1 VRHSIAL
8 LTNGDERVSDRP
20 QGREAQPPV
29 YQAKAEFFRI
39 LGHPVRVRTLE
50 LLRDGE
56 RTVGDLQ
63 AALGLDSSGTSQ
75 HLGLLRRNGILESR
89 REGTSVY
96 YRVKD
101 PRTFQ
106 LLEVARQ
113 ILTTTLTESQH
124 LLDQLTDSGP
134 APGRSRGRV

>member
-1 VRHSIAL
+1 MAEPRQA
-8 LTNGDERVSDRP
+8 
-20 QGREAQPPV
+20 REPQPPV
-29 YQAKAEFFRI
+29 YQIKAEFFRI

-75 HLGLLRRNGILESR
+75 HLGLLRNHGILDSR

-96 YRVKD
+96 YRIKD
-101 PRTFQ
+101 TRTLQ

-113 ILTTTLTESQH
+113 ILSTNLTQSQE
-124 LLDQLTDSGP
+124 LLGQLAEGP
-134 APGRSRGRV
+134 PA

>member
-1 VRHSIAL
+1 VEHTAATEDSSVEAMP
-8 LTNGDERVSDRP
+8 ERR
-20 QGREAQPPV
+20 QGRQPQPPV

-75 HLGLLRRNGILESR
+75 HLGLLRKHGVLDSR

-113 ILTTTLTESQH
+113 ILTTNLTQSQE
-124 LLDQLTDSGP
+124 LLDQLSASP
-134 APGRSRGRV
+134 QA

>member
-1 VRHSIAL
+1 MRDTAATEDGSVEATPERRH
-8 LTNGDERVSDRP
+8 
-20 QGREAQPPV
+20 GRQPQPPV

-63 AALGLDSSGTSQ
+63 VALGLDSSGTSQ
-75 HLGLLRRNGILESR
+75 HLGLLRKHGVLDSR

-113 ILTTTLTESQH
+113 ILTTNLTQSQE
-124 LLDQLTDSGP
+124 LLDQLSESPQDELAG
-134 APGRSRGRV
+134 

>member
-1 VRHSIAL
+1 M
-8 LTNGDERVSDRP
+8 TE
-20 QGREAQPPV
+20 GRQPRKPQPPV
-29 YQAKAEFFRI
+29 YQAKAEMFRI
-39 LGHPVRVRTLE
+39 LGHPARIRTLE

-63 AALGLDSSGTSQ
+63 NALGLDSSGTSQ
-75 HLGLLRRNGILESR
+75 HLGVLRKNGMLESR
-89 REGTSVY
+89 REGTNVY

-113 ILTTTLTESQH
+113 ILTTNLAESQQ
-124 LLDQLTDSGP
+124 LLDQLAADEAGSH
-134 APGRSRGRV
+134 GRR

>member
-1 VRHSIAL
+1 MSEPR
-8 LTNGDERVSDRP
+8 
-20 QGREAQPPV
+20 QGRAPQPPV

-39 LGHPVRVRTLE
+39 LGHPVRIRTLE

-63 AALGLDSSGTSQ
+63 NALGLDSSGTSQ
-75 HLGLLRRNGILESR
+75 HLGILRKHGVLESR
-89 REGTSVY
+89 RDGTSVY
-96 YRVKD
+96 YRIKD

-113 ILTTTLTESQH
+113 ILTSQLTESQE
-124 LLDQLTDSGP
+124 LLGQLADTASSDISLSSP
-134 APGRSRGRV
+134 

>member
-1 VRHSIAL
+1 MSEPR
-8 LTNGDERVSDRP
+8 R
-20 QGREAQPPV
+20 GRAPQPPV

-39 LGHPVRVRTLE
+39 LGHPVRIRTLE

-63 AALGLDSSGTSQ
+63 NALGLDSSGTSQ
-75 HLGLLRRNGILESR
+75 HLGILRKHGVLESR
-89 REGTSVY
+89 RDGTSVY
-96 YRVKD
+96 YRIKD

-113 ILTTTLTESQH
+113 ILTSHLTESQE
-124 LLDQLTDSGP
+124 LLGQLADT
-134 APGRSRGRV
+134 APSDISLSRP

>member
-1 VRHSIAL
+1 V
-8 LTNGDERVSDRP
+8 NERR

-29 YQAKAEFFRI
+29 YQAKAELFRI

-63 AALGLDSSGTSQ
+63 EALGLDSSGTSQ

-113 ILTTTLTESQH
+113 ILTTTLSESQE
-124 LLDQLTDSGP
+124 LLDQLTAGAP
-134 APGRSRGRV
+134 AAPASRRGRR

>member
-1 VRHSIAL
+1 VPVS
-8 LTNGDERVSDRP
+8 ERR

-56 RTVGDLQ
+56 RSVGDLQ
-63 AALGLDSSGTSQ
+63 TALGLDSSGTSQ
-75 HLGLLRRNGILESR
+75 HLGLLRKNGILESR

-113 ILTTTLTESQH
+113 ILTTTLTESQD
-124 LLDQLTDSGP
+124 LLDQLTGSAP
-134 APGRSRGRV
+134 AAPASRRGRR

>member
-1 VRHSIAL
+1 M
-8 LTNGDERVSDRP
+8 
-20 QGREAQPPV
+20 
-29 YQAKAEFFRI
+29 FRI
-39 LGHPVRVRTLE
+39 LGHPARVRTLE

-63 AALGLDSSGTSQ
+63 NALGLDSSGTSQ
-75 HLGLLRRNGILESR
+75 HLGVLRRNGILESR

-106 LLEVARQ
+106 LLAIARQ
-113 ILTTTLTESQH
+113 ILTTSLTESQE
-124 LLDQLTDSGP
+124 LLEQLTNGAAAVP
-134 APGRSRGRV
+134 GAPHPRR

>member
-1 VRHSIAL
+1 M
-8 LTNGDERVSDRP
+8 SDARP
-20 QGREAQPPV
+20 SRPPQPPV

-63 AALGLDSSGTSQ
+63 VALGLDSSGTSQ
-75 HLGLLRRNGILESR
+75 HLGLLRKHGVLDSR

-113 ILTTTLTESQH
+113 ILTTNLTQSQE
-124 LLDQLTDSGP
+124 LLDQLSESPQAELAG
-134 APGRSRGRV
+134 

>member
-1 VRHSIAL
+1 MPERRH
-8 LTNGDERVSDRP
+8 
-20 QGREAQPPV
+20 GRQPQPPV
-29 YQAKAEFFRI
+29 YQVKAEFFRI

-75 HLGLLRRNGILESR
+75 HLGLLRKHGVLDSR

-113 ILTTTLTESQH
+113 ILTTNLTQSQE
-124 LLDQLTDSGP
+124 LLDQLSESP
-134 APGRSRGRV
+134 QA

>member
-1 VRHSIAL
+1 MP
-8 LTNGDERVSDRP
+8 ERSQP
-20 QGREAQPPV
+20 REPQPPV

-75 HLGLLRRNGILESR
+75 HLGLLRRHGILESR

-96 YRVKD
+96 YRISD

-113 ILTTTLTESQH
+113 ILTTNLTQSQE
-124 LLDQLTDSGP
+124 LLGQLAETPP
-134 APGRSRGRV
+134 AA

>member
-1 VRHSIAL
+1 MTMAEPRQA
-8 LTNGDERVSDRP
+8 RQP
-20 QGREAQPPV
+20 QPPV
-29 YQAKAEFFRI
+29 YQIKAEFFRI
-39 LGHPVRVRTLE
+39 LGHPVRVRALE

-75 HLGLLRRNGILESR
+75 HLGLLRKHGILDSR

-96 YRVKD
+96 YRIKD

-113 ILTTTLTESQH
+113 ILTANLTESQE
-124 LLDQLTDSGP
+124 LLGQLAKSPP
-134 APGRSRGRV
+134 A

>member
-1 VRHSIAL
+1 M
-8 LTNGDERVSDRP
+8 
-20 QGREAQPPV
+20 
-29 YQAKAEFFRI
+29 
-39 LGHPVRVRTLE
+39 RVRTLE

-63 AALGLDSSGTSQ
+63 VALGLDSSGTSQ
-75 HLGLLRRNGILESR
+75 HLGLLRKHGVLESR

-113 ILTTTLTESQH
+113 ILTTNLTQSQE
-124 LLDQLTDSGP
+124 LLDQLSASP
-134 APGRSRGRV
+134 QA

>member
-1 VRHSIAL
+1 VTPPTKTRGNGAIAPSL
-8 LTNGDERVSDRP
+8 PIYKL
-20 QGREAQPPV
+20 
-29 YQAKAEFFRI
+29 KAELFRT
-39 LGHPVRVRTLE
+39 LGHPVRVRILE

-75 HLGLLRRNGILESR
+75 NLSALRRQGLVDNR

-96 YRVKD
+96 YRIKD
-101 PRTFQ
+101 PRTLH

-113 ILTTTLTESQH
+113 ILTSALEETQALLGE
-124 LLDQLTDSGP
+124 LALDQPP
-134 APGRSRGRV
+134 APRASARRR